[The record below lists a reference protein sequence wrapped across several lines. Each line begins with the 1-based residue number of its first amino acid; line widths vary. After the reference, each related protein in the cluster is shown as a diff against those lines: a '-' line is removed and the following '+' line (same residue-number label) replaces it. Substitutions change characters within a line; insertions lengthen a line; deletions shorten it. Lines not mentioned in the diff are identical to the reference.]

1 MSRLRFASRLFA
13 GSLYTLALTFCL
25 TISIPLHAQVAGT
38 GTIQGIVTDPS
49 GAFVPGATVTLTEE
63 STHVVRT
70 AKTDNAGAYVFPN
83 IVVGT
88 YTLTVADAGFQSY
101 SSVHNV
107 LEVGSNIGIDAHL
120 AIGKETETVTVVA
133 EGLALQTEDAKFKQT
148 VDERQIA
155 ELPLNSASRQVTGL
169 ITLAGG
175 ATPAPGGD
183 FTGSKYSYQTI
194 SISIDGGQGNST
206 IWRLDG
212 GDNTNYTANVNMPF
226 PFPDALNQFSVE
238 SSVLGAQDGINSGG
252 KVNAVTRSGT
262 NSYHGSAFEFLR
274 NNYINATNFFSAVP
288 DSLHQNQFGGTFGG
302 PILRNKLFAFAGY
315 QRLQASQ
322 SSSPTSVRLPTAAN
336 LAGDFSLTDP
346 VKGTTTTCSTT
357 GVTLLD
363 PLTGTPIP
371 GNKYATQ
378 PTYNAS
384 ALAILKVLPTPADQT
399 CGTYTYTVP
408 TRTTDNQFVT
418 RVDWSIN
425 TAHNFYGRYFID
437 GYQQPA
443 VYDPHNA
450 LVTTQSGNLERFQ
463 SLTLGENWAI
473 SSKTV
478 NSAHITLWRI
488 RNNRGYNSA
497 APNASAFGINV
508 YQYSPAGFYDTIS
521 NRFTLGCGTCIAAVI
536 NDNALNASDEITLVR
551 GHHNIVIGG
560 EFVRNQLNF
569 RSGYNSNGNFSTT
582 GNYSGSGPNGGNTI
596 GEPNLDF
603 LFGLQNVF
611 NQSTQQQEAYRGP
624 ITGVYAQD
632 SWHATQRL
640 TVVAGLR
647 WSPNFFPHDYFNR
660 GSIFSMSAFQAGQVS
675 TVFPTAPAGSLF
687 YGDPGVPRNFTSNS
701 PAQFSPNLGF
711 AIDPAGNGK
720 TVFRGGFE
728 FTYDH
733 PNFYTGNRNQQ
744 NPPFAP
750 NVQQTQGTNT
760 GPISL
765 TNPWSTGLVQ
775 GSPYPAPYPPTAT
788 SAKFYGQSQWVVL
801 PSDFRPA
808 ETLQYTASMQHSF
821 PHDWQ
826 MQLDYIGSK
835 TKRMPLAVP
844 LNAINFIPGVWG
856 ANGTGCAGVVQT
868 GPAAAKPGAAG
879 TPCST
884 TANTASRG
892 TLVQINPVQGN
903 FYAGGGGG
911 SSSSQIINEG
921 WANYNGIVASL
932 QHRLSSTFSLLTNY
946 TWSKCLNVQD
956 AQGDVTTSI
965 ASQPFNLRSDYG
977 PCGSDYRH
985 IYNLAVI
992 AQSNFHLENRVVRTL
1007 VNGWQLAP
1015 IVHVTSGQPFT
1026 VTSGVD
1032 NSFTSG
1038 GVDRPNVVP
1047 GAQVYTHNAI
1057 RSQNTPANRQ
1067 YLNPA
1072 AFSSVT
1078 AGCPFVS
1085 GSTTVINV
1093 LQCPGYGT
1101 FGNVSRMSYRGPNYV
1116 QTDASLSRI
1125 FAIHEAMKLQLRFEA
1140 FNFLNHPY
1148 FSTPTAT
1155 TSSSTFGQVTSTTG
1169 EGPRIFQAAVKF
1181 NF

>member
-1 MSRLRFASRLFA
+1 MSRLRFVPRQFA
-13 GSLYTLALTFCL
+13 GILYALALAFGL
-25 TISIPLHAQVAGT
+25 TLSVALHAQVAGT
-38 GTIQGIVTDPS
+38 GTIQGIVTDPT

-70 AKTDNAGAYVFPN
+70 AKTDSAGAYVFPN

-88 YTLTVADAGFQSY
+88 YSLTVADAGFQTY
-101 SSVHNV
+101 SSIHNV

-120 AIGKETETVTVVA
+120 ALGKETQTVTVEA

-148 VDERQIA
+148 VDQRQIA

-169 ITLAGG
+169 IALAGG
-175 ATPAPGGD
+175 TAPAPGGD

-194 SISIDGGQGNST
+194 SVSIDGGQGNST

-212 GDNTNYTANVNMPF
+212 GDNTNYTANINMPF

-262 NSYHGSAFEFLR
+262 NAFHGNAFEFLR
-274 NNYINATNFFSAVP
+274 NNYINARNFFSAVP

-336 LAGDFSLTDP
+336 LAGDFSVTDP
-346 VKGTTTTCSTT
+346 VKGTSDSCSSS
-357 GVTLLD
+357 GVNLLD
-363 PLTGTPIP
+363 PLTGNPIP

-384 ALAILKVLPTPADQT
+384 ALAILKVLPTPTDQT

-418 RVDWSIN
+418 RVDWNIN
-425 TAHNFYGRYFID
+425 PSNNFYGRYFID

-443 VYDPHNA
+443 VYESTNA

-463 SLTLGENWAI
+463 SLTFGENWAI

-497 APNASAFGINV
+497 APNATAFGINV

-536 NDNALNASDEITLVR
+536 NDNAFNATDEVTLVR
-551 GHHNIVIGG
+551 GRHSIVVGG

-611 NQSTQQQEAYRGP
+611 NQSTQQQEAYRGNIP
-624 ITGVYAQD
+624 SAYAQD
-632 SWHATQRL
+632 TWHATQRL

-647 WSPNFFPHDYFNR
+647 WSPNFFQHDYFNR
-660 GSIFSMSAFQAGQVS
+660 GSVFRMSAFQAGQVS

-711 AIDPAGNGK
+711 AVDPQGDGK

-750 NVQQTQGTNT
+750 NVQQTQGSNT

-788 SAKFYGQSQWVVL
+788 SAKFYGQSQWIVL
-801 PSDFRPA
+801 PADFHPA
-808 ETLQYTASMQHSF
+808 QTLQYTFSMQHSF

-844 LNAINFIPGVWG
+844 LNPINFIPGVWG

-903 FYAGGGGG
+903 FYAGGGSG
-911 SSSSQIINEG
+911 SSSAQIINEG

-932 QHRLSSTFSLLTNY
+932 QHRLSTTFSLLSNY

-965 ASQPFNLRSDYG
+965 ASQPFNLRTDYG
-977 PCGSDYRH
+977 PCGSDYRN
-985 IYNLAVI
+985 IFNTAVV
-992 AQSNFHLENRVVRTL
+992 AQSNFHLENRVVRTM

-1015 IVHVTSGQPFT
+1015 IIHITSGAPFT
-1026 VTSGVD
+1026 VVSGVD
-1032 NSFTSG
+1032 GSFTSG
-1038 GVDRPNVVP
+1038 GFDRPNVVP

-1067 YLNPA
+1067 YINIA

-1078 AGCPFVS
+1078 AGCPTLP
-1085 GSTTVINV
+1085 GSTTINV

-1101 FGNVSRMSYRGPNYV
+1101 FGNVSRNSYRGPNYI
-1116 QTDASLSRI
+1116 QTDAALSRI
-1125 FAIHEAMKLQLRFEA
+1125 FAIHEAMNLQLRFEA

>member
-1 MSRLRFASRLFA
+1 MSTRRFELRGLA
-13 GSLYTLALTFCL
+13 GALYFLALTFLL
-25 TISIPLHAQVAGT
+25 TIPISMNAQVAGT

-63 STHVVRT
+63 STHVVHT
-70 AKTDNAGAYVFPN
+70 AKTDSAGAYAFPN

-88 YTLTVADAGFQSY
+88 YTLSVADPGFQTY
-101 SSVHNV
+101 SKIHNV

-120 AIGKETETVTVVA
+120 AVGKQEQTITVEA

-148 VDERQIA
+148 IDERQIA

-169 ITLAGG
+169 IALSGG
-175 ATPAPGGD
+175 TAPAPGGD

-194 SISIDGGQGNST
+194 SVSIAGGQGNST

-212 GDNTNYTANVNMPF
+212 GDNTDYTTNVNLPF
-226 PFPDALNQFSVE
+226 PFPDALNQFAVE
-238 SSVLGAQDGINSGG
+238 STVLGAQDGINAGG

-262 NSYHGSAFEFLR
+262 NNFHGNAFEFIR
-274 NNYINATNFFSAVP
+274 NNYINARNFFSAVP

-302 PILRNKLFAFAGY
+302 PIRRDKLFAFAGY

-322 SSSPTSVRLPTAAN
+322 SSSPISVRLPTAAN
-336 LAGDFSLTDP
+336 LLGDFSVTDP
-346 VKGTTTTCSTT
+346 VSGSNACRSAIQLK
-357 GVTLLD
+357 D
-363 PLTGTPIP
+363 PLTGNPIS
-371 GNKYATQ
+371 GNKYAT
-378 PTYNAS
+378 PPAFNAS
-384 ALAILKVLPTPADQT
+384 ALAILKVLPTPTDQA

-418 RVDWSIN
+418 RVDWNIN
-425 TAHNFYGRYFID
+425 PAHNFYGRYFID

-443 VYDPHNA
+443 VYSPSNA
-450 LVTTQSGNLERFQ
+450 LVTTQSGNLERVQ
-463 SLTLGENWAI
+463 NLTFGENWAI
-473 SSKTV
+473 SSRTV
-478 NSAHITLWRI
+478 NSAHITLSRI
-488 RNNRGYNSA
+488 RNNRGYASN

-508 YQYSPAGFYDTIS
+508 YQYSPAGFYYTVS

-536 NDNALNASDEITLVR
+536 NDNAFNATDEITLVR
-551 GHHNIVIGG
+551 GHHSIVVGG

-596 GEPNLDF
+596 GEPLLDF
-603 LFGLQNVF
+603 LFGLQNTF
-611 NQSTQQQEAYRGP
+611 NQSTQQQEAYRGNIP
-624 ITGVYAQD
+624 GVYVQD
-632 SWHATQRL
+632 TWHTTQRL
-640 TVVAGLR
+640 TIVAGLR

-660 GSIFSMSAFQAGQVS
+660 GSIFSLPAFQAGQTS
-675 TVFPTAPAGSLF
+675 KVFPTAPAGSLF
-687 YGDPGVPRNFTSNS
+687 YGDPGVPRNFTSNN

-711 AIDPAGNGK
+711 ALDPAGDGK
-720 TVFRGGFE
+720 TVFRGGVE

-750 NVQQTQGTNT
+750 NVQQTQGSNT

-765 TNPWSTGLVQ
+765 TNPWSTGIVQ
-775 GSPYPAPYPPTAT
+775 GSPYPAPYPPTAA

-801 PSDFRPA
+801 PAKFHPA
-808 ETLQYTASMQHSF
+808 QTLQFTLSMQHSF
-821 PHDWQ
+821 AHDWQ
-826 MQLDYIGSK
+826 MQLDYIGSQ

-844 LNAINFIPGVWG
+844 LNPINFIPGVWG
-856 ANGTGCAGVVQT
+856 AGGTGCAGVVLT

-884 TANTASRG
+884 TANAASRA
-892 TLVQINPVQGN
+892 TLTQINPVQGN

-921 WANYNGIVASL
+921 WANYNGLVATL
-932 QHRLSSTFSLLTNY
+932 QHRLSKTFSLLTNY

-965 ASQPFNLRSDYG
+965 ASQPFNLRADYG

-985 IYNLAVI
+985 IFNTAVV
-992 AQSNFHLENRVVRTL
+992 AESGFHMENRVARTII
-1007 VNGWQLAP
+1007 NGWQLAP
-1015 IVHVTSGQPFT
+1015 IVHITSGAPFT

-1032 NSFTSG
+1032 SSFTSSG
-1038 GVDRPNVVP
+1038 ADRPNLVP

-1057 RSQNTPANRQ
+1057 LSKNTPATRQ
-1067 YLNPA
+1067 YINLA

-1078 AGCPFVS
+1078 AGCPTLP
-1085 GSTTVINV
+1085 GSSTINV

-1101 FGNVSRMSYRGPNYV
+1101 YGNLGRNTFRGPNYI
-1116 QTDASLSRI
+1116 QTDASLSR
-1125 FAIHEAMKLQLRFEA
+1125 FFPVHEAMTLQLRLEA

-1148 FSTPTAT
+1148 FSTPSAS
-1155 TSSSTFGQVTSTTG
+1155 TSSSTFGQVGSTTG
-1169 EGPRIFQAAVKF
+1169 EGPRIFQGAIKF
-1181 NF
+1181 AF